1 MASGKGGLQ
10 RLSKQKSVMNIEAN
24 PLESGNIQSASMKV
38 ESLSDCVPISSG
50 DLTALIAR
58 LTALE

>member
-1 MASGKGGLQ
+1 MSNGRVG

-24 PLESGNIQSASMKV
+24 PLETGNLQTTAMKV
-38 ESLSDCVPISSG
+38 ESLSDCTPISAGELSN
-50 DLTALIAR
+50 LISR

>member
-1 MASGKGGLQ
+1 MAGRRLN

-24 PLESGNIQSASMKV
+24 PLESGNIQSAAMKV
-38 ESLSDCVPISSG
+38 ESLSDCTPIS
-50 DLTALIAR
+50 TAELSTLIAR